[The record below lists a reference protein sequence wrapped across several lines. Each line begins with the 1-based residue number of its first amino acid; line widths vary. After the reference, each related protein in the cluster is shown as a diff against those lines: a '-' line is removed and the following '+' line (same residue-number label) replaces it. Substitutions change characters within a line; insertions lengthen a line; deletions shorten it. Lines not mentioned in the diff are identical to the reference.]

1 MSKNPKFFGSKRALD
16 AHKSLHQDTINSDL
30 KQNCSS
36 AHVSHTI
43 LTNISWVRVH
53 DDDVMYIP
61 IKLENMQLCGLFS
74 LVSIKKKLSQ
84 HLFYFFS

>member
-1 MSKNPKFFGSKRALD
+1 M
-16 AHKSLHQDTINSDL
+16 
-30 KQNCSS
+30 
-36 AHVSHTI
+36 V
-43 LTNISWVRVH
+43 VRVH

-84 HLFYFFS
+84 HLFYFFLLIKTVANSL